1 MERDRY
7 HTLVAPLFSVS
18 IEGEYHKLGK
28 GSGLNAPLLV
38 DMPLMSLALNRV
50 LDMLKVLLLVLT
62 FASVSTASFA
72 SSFLL
77 SCLGD

>member
-28 GSGLNAPLLV
+28 GSGLNAPLQV
-38 DMPLMSLALNRV
+38 DMPLMSLAGYWI
-50 LDMLKVLLLVLT
+50 
-62 FASVSTASFA
+62 
-72 SSFLL
+72 
-77 SCLGD
+77 C